1 MAHNARIR
9 APGFWVALGVLDAA
23 EMELVDAARYL
34 SIHEG
39 GGTWAITDNVVIGA
53 VGAQSWYY
61 TLPVLFDDLSG
72 HVVATKN
79 LTFDAGSLL
88 LVNGT
93 YTLHG
98 AGSITGTM
106 TIGAAGSIQV
116 ISGRNITIQT
126 GATLAV
132 AGTGTVDLTG
142 TATIAVG
149 ATAKINVT
157 GEVDVLATGAI
168 VFTDGGLIKGVAR
181 LHSSASWYFTNGST
195 THVLGAFKFDT
206 GSTGSVESGVT
217 FNVKDG
223 GAVTFAV
230 NSDLTNLGTYHG
242 AGPEIMSGGGYR
254 AYRSETADAV
264 DTTQTFDPRLTDEVV
279 IPIAIAS
286 GSTYEI
292 LADAAI
298 PNGVRITFTRE
309 GSADVGVNGVEI
321 IANGVSYFQ
330 FVGGGVQTRSASVT
344 FTKRGGAY
352 RIFDYS
358 AYSNSQ
364 AYPLH

>member
-23 EMELVDAARYL
+23 EMELVDSARYL

-39 GGTWAITDNVVIGA
+39 GGTWAITDNVTIGA
-53 VGAQSWYY
+53 AGAQSWYY
-61 TLPVLFDDLSG
+61 SLPVLCDDLTA
-72 HVVATKN
+72 VVKTTKN
-79 LTFDAGSLL
+79 ITFDAGSLL

-106 TIGAAGSIQV
+106 TVGAAGSIQV

-132 AGTGTVDLTG
+132 AGLIDLTG
-142 TATIAVG
+142 TASIAVG

-157 GEVDVLATGAI
+157 GEVDVLAAGAI
-168 VFTDGGLIKGVAR
+168 NFTDGGVIKGIAR
-181 LHSSASWYFTNGST
+181 LHSAASWYFTNGST
-195 THVLGAFKFDT
+195 TRVLGAFKFDT

-217 FNVKDG
+217 FTVKDG
-223 GAVTFAV
+223 GAVTFAT

-264 DTTQTFDPRLTDEVV
+264 DTTQTFDPRETDEVV
-279 IPIAIAS
+279 IPIVIAS
-286 GSTYEI
+286 GSSYEI

-321 IANGVSYFQ
+321 IANGVAYFQ
-330 FVGGGVQTRSASVT
+330 FAGGGVQTRSASVT

-352 RIFDYS
+352 RIFDYC
-358 AYSNSQ
+358 AYSNTQ

>member
-23 EMELVDAARYL
+23 EMELVDSARYL
-34 SIHEG
+34 AIHEG
-39 GGTWAITDNVVIGA
+39 GGTWAITDNVTIGA

-61 TLPVLFDDLSG
+61 TLPVLCDDLTA
-72 HVVATKN
+72 VVKSTKN
-79 LTFDAGSLL
+79 ITFNAGSLL

-132 AGTGTVDLTG
+132 VGTVDLTG

-157 GEVDVLATGAI
+157 GEVDVLAAGAI

-181 LHSSASWYFTNGST
+181 LHSAAEWYFTNGST
-195 THVLGAFKFDT
+195 TRVLGAFKFDT
-206 GSTGSVESGVT
+206 GSTGSIESGVT
-217 FNVKDG
+217 FNVKG
-223 GAVTFAV
+223 GGSFTLDV
-230 NSDLTNLGTYHG
+230 NSDLFMLGEHHI
-242 AGPEIMSGGGYR
+242 AGPEILSGTTYR
-254 AYRSETADAV
+254 ALRSDTASTSV
-264 DTTQTFDPRLTDEVV
+264 DEQFDPRLTNTVV
-279 IPIAIAS
+279 IPTALVS
-286 GSTYEI
+286 GRSYNI
-292 LADAAI
+292 DVADLVDI
-298 PNGVRITFTRE
+298 P
-309 GSADVGVNGVEI
+309 DGVEI
-321 IANGVSYFQ
+321 TFRRDGNADPNGALIVANGVGFFQ
-330 FVGGGVQTRSASVT
+330 FHGGTQSKSASVT
-344 FTKRGGAY
+344 FEKWSGLWKIKT
-352 RIFDYS
+352 YS
-358 AYSNSQ
+358 GRYGTDCTPAF
-364 AYPLH
+364 